1 MAERVCG
8 AITRAG
14 SILMVNH
21 QHDGRNYW
29 TLPGGGVEA
38 GESAE
43 EAVVREAWEETGLT
57 TRALDLL
64 YRITYISTAGNE
76 VVERC
81 FLLEAIGDADPTLGY
96 DPELSG
102 KEPMLRGIGWFPLET
117 VRNDL
122 QVSRIIDTL
131 ISRAG

>member
-1 MAERVCG
+1 MTERVCG

-21 QHDGRNYW
+21 QHDGRSYW
-29 TLPGGGVEA
+29 TLPGGGVEP
-38 GESAE
+38 GETAE
-43 EAVVREAWEETGLT
+43 EAVMREAWEETGLT
-57 TRALDLL
+57 TRVVDLL
-64 YRITYISTAGNE
+64 YRITYLSTAGKE

-81 FLLEAIGDADPTLGY
+81 FLLEAIGDADPALGY

-102 KEPMLRGIGWFPLET
+102 KQPMLRGIGCFPLET

-131 ISRAG
+131 ISRTG